1 MWTTLFLL
9 WSVPLLLAATALA
22 RWVGGDPVINDDEM
36 RAWFGRAQNFRWSV
50 WMIIE
55 LVLAAAVLFVAGLL
69 EGVLLPNFNI
79 FLRIMVPLLTSVGL
93 ALLLRFWLRRRAPVA
108 RAAHRRAA
116 KFVTKLL
123 SLKSQSSAQ
132 N

>member
-9 WSVPLLLAATALA
+9 WSVPLLLAAIALA
-22 RWVGGDPVINDDEM
+22 RWVGGDPIVDKDEM
-36 RAWFGRAQNFRWSV
+36 RAWFGHAQNFRLSV

-55 LVLAAAVLFVAGLL
+55 LILAATVLFVAGLL

-93 ALLLRFWLRRRAPVA
+93 ALLLLFWLRRRAPAA
-108 RAAHRRAA
+108 RAAHQHVP
-116 KFVTKLL
+116 KFVEKFL
-123 SLKSQSSAQ
+123 SLKS
-132 N
+132 